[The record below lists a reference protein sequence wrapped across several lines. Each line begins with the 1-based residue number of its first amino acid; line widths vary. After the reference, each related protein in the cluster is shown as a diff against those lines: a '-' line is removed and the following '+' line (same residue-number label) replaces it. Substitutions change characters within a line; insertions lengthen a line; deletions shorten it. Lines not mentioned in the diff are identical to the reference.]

1 MTTKNRMGVPRPGR
15 VLRQGVSL
23 IEVMVALTLFA
34 LIASVHT
41 VATMR
46 YGFQARVVALGQA
59 RALAV
64 ATAADMYSTMPR
76 GAIAGTVGC
85 TTVTDLPEF
94 PHQRCVST
102 SAVNASITRVMIR
115 IVPTNAALTPDTVTV
130 DRVTGAANSV
140 FN

>member
-1 MTTKNRMGVPRPGR
+1 MQTKNRE
-15 VLRQGVSL
+15 GVSL

-46 YGFQARVVALGQA
+46 YGFQARAVALGQA

-64 ATAADMYSTMPR
+64 ATAADLYATMPR
-76 GAIAGTVGC
+76 AAIAGSTGC
-85 TTVTDLPEF
+85 TTITDLPEF

-102 SAVNASITRVMIR
+102 TAVTSSVTRVMIR
-115 IVPTNAALTPDTVTV
+115 IVPTNTNLLPDTVTV
-130 DRVTGAANSV
+130 DRVTGSASSV